1 MLRTKPKLGGLLLSS
16 PRSANLLSLHLAS
29 LYKSRSYVLA
39 SAHLVTMHNWP
50 CIGWHKGARRAVI
63 IAGRKYPKYIVS
75 GLTEYPDPGI
85 VSEEDQLTFGVTP
98 PLPLAH
104 QIVAYKYVINVDGW
118 CGSKRM
124 KQLLASDSA
133 ILSVVSWEEEWYTP
147 LLVPGKHYI
156 PVRFEASDPHLDD
169 GTELLHRIK
178 WAQKHPDEVA
188 KIVQHAKSFH
198 DFYLSQRGE
207 QCFAVQLLEE
217 YSGLLLDSW
226 KLRSLAAAIGSS

>member
-1 MLRTKPKLGGLLLSS
+1 M
-16 PRSANLLSLHLAS
+16 
-29 LYKSRSYVLA
+29 
-39 SAHLVTMHNWP
+39 
-50 CIGWHKGARRAVI
+50 I
-63 IAGRKYPKYIVS
+63 IAGRKYPDYIVS

-98 PLPLAH
+98 RLPLAR
-104 QIVAYKYVINVDGW
+104 QIMAYKYVINVDGW

-133 ILSVVSWEEEWYTP
+133 ILNLVSWEEEWYTP

-156 PVRFEASDPHLDD
+156 PVRFEAGDPHLDE

-178 WAQKHPDEVA
+178 WAQTHPDEVA
-188 KIVQHAKSFH
+188 QIVQHAKSFH
-198 DFYLSQRGE
+198 AFYLSQRGE

-217 YSGLLLDSW
+217 YSGLLLDPW
-226 KLRSLAAAIGSS
+226 RLQLAAAAVGSS